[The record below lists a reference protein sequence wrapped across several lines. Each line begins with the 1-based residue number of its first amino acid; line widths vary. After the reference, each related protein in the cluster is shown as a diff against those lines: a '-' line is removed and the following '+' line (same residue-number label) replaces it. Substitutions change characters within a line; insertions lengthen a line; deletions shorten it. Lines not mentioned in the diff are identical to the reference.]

1 MINQEDFI
9 RRLQQ
14 REKEA
19 FQELFYSWHRPLCFF
34 ASRIIK
40 DQDVAEDLVQDVFVA
55 FWKYDLS
62 AFPNEKTIRTFLYTS
77 VRNGCLNYL
86 RDLEIRARND
96 RKAVP
101 ESEEDQDCFLLRQM
115 ESEVVTELFEAIDEL
130 PERCREIFYM
140 AYLQEKEE
148 KQEEIKELSK
158 LNAIIFGKDVD
169 PFYGA
174 PTVCFIF
181 VPKDESNGVKDGSL
195 VIGAMQT
202 GAYALNIGSCW
213 INRCKEMF
221 ELPEGKKYLEKCK
234 I

>member
-1 MINQEDFI
+1 MQSEIPVAPLFVFIYFYTHKVGIRAVINQEDFI

-40 DQDVAEDLVQDVFVA
+40 DQD
-55 FWKYDLS
+55 
-62 AFPNEKTIRTFLYTS
+62 
-77 VRNGCLNYL
+77 
-86 RDLEIRARND
+86 
-96 RKAVP
+96 VP

-148 KQEEIKELSK
+148 KQIAELLRVSV
-158 LNAIIFGKDVD
+158 N
-169 PFYGA
+169 
-174 PTVCFIF
+174 TVKTQKQRAKAYLKGRLGELF
-181 VPKDESNGVKDGSL
+181 VYMTL
-195 VIGAMQT
+195 FF
-202 GAYALNIGSCW
+202 
-213 INRCKEMF
+213 F
-221 ELPEGKKYLEKCK
+221 EF
-234 I
+234 

>member
-130 PERCREIFYM
+130 PERCREILYG
-140 AYLQEKEE
+140 
-148 KQEEIKELSK
+148 LSSGK
-158 LNAIIFGKDVD
+158 RRKTNRRTPAGFCQYGQDAKTTGQGLSERTVGRTFRLYDSVFFRILIF
-169 PFYGA
+169 
-174 PTVCFIF
+174 FI
-181 VPKDESNGVKDGSL
+181 PL
-195 VIGAMQT
+195 VTYFLIG
-202 GAYALNIGSCW
+202 CV
-213 INRCKEMF
+213 
-221 ELPEGKKYLEKCK
+221 
-234 I
+234 

>member
-1 MINQEDFI
+1 MQSEIPVAPLFVFIYFYTHKVGIRAGINQEDFI

-148 KQEEIKELSK
+148 KQEKIKEIKKEEK
-158 LNAIIFGKDVD
+158 ERNRNRNFH
-169 PFYGA
+169 
-174 PTVCFIF
+174 
-181 VPKDESNGVKDGSL
+181 
-195 VIGAMQT
+195 
-202 GAYALNIGSCW
+202 GAYYLWMYFKLDCNFA
-213 INRCKEMF
+213 INCF
-221 ELPEGKKYLEKCK
+221 LCTIQY
-234 I
+234 

>member
-148 KQEEIKELSK
+148 KQIAELLRVSVNTVK
-158 LNAIIFGKDVD
+158 TAKTTGQGLSERTVGRTFRLYDSVFFRILIF
-169 PFYGA
+169 
-174 PTVCFIF
+174 FI
-181 VPKDESNGVKDGSL
+181 PL
-195 VIGAMQT
+195 VTYFLIG
-202 GAYALNIGSCW
+202 CV
-213 INRCKEMF
+213 
-221 ELPEGKKYLEKCK
+221 
-234 I
+234 

>member
-1 MINQEDFI
+1 M
-9 RRLQQ
+9 
-14 REKEA
+14 
-19 FQELFYSWHRPLCFF
+19 
-34 ASRIIK
+34 
-40 DQDVAEDLVQDVFVA
+40 AEDLVQDVFVA

-148 KQEEIKELSK
+148 KQIAELLRVSVNTVK
-158 LNAIIFGKDVD
+158 TQKQPGQGLSERTVGRTFRLYDSVFFRILIF
-169 PFYGA
+169 
-174 PTVCFIF
+174 FI
-181 VPKDESNGVKDGSL
+181 PL
-195 VIGAMQT
+195 VTYFLIG
-202 GAYALNIGSCW
+202 CV
-213 INRCKEMF
+213 
-221 ELPEGKKYLEKCK
+221 
-234 I
+234 

>member
-1 MINQEDFI
+1 MQSEIPVAPLFVFIYFYTHKVGIRAVINQEDFI

-101 ESEEDQDCFLLRQM
+101 E
-115 ESEVVTELFEAIDEL
+115 LFEAIDEL

-148 KQEEIKELSK
+148 KQIAELLRVSV
-158 LNAIIFGKDVD
+158 N
-169 PFYGA
+169 
-174 PTVCFIF
+174 TVKTQKQRAKAYLKGRLGELF
-181 VPKDESNGVKDGSL
+181 VYMTL
-195 VIGAMQT
+195 FF
-202 GAYALNIGSCW
+202 
-213 INRCKEMF
+213 F
-221 ELPEGKKYLEKCK
+221 EF
-234 I
+234 

>member
-1 MINQEDFI
+1 MQSEIPVAPLFVFIYFYTHKVGIRAVINQEDFI

-14 REKEA
+14 REKVA

-101 ESEEDQDCFLLRQM
+101 ESE
-115 ESEVVTELFEAIDEL
+115 VVTELFEASDEL

-148 KQEEIKELSK
+148 KQIAELLRVSV
-158 LNAIIFGKDVD
+158 N
-169 PFYGA
+169 
-174 PTVCFIF
+174 TVKTQKQRAKAYLKGRLGELF
-181 VPKDESNGVKDGSL
+181 VYMTL
-195 VIGAMQT
+195 FF
-202 GAYALNIGSCW
+202 
-213 INRCKEMF
+213 F
-221 ELPEGKKYLEKCK
+221 EF
-234 I
+234 

>member
-1 MINQEDFI
+1 MQSEIPVAPLFVFIYFYTHKVGIRAVINQEDFI

-130 PERCREIFYM
+130 PERCREIFY
-140 AYLQEKEE
+140 YG
-148 KQEEIKELSK
+148 LSSGK
-158 LNAIIFGKDVD
+158 RRKTNRRTPAGFCQYGQDAKTTGQGLSERTVGRTFRLYDSVFFRILIF
-169 PFYGA
+169 
-174 PTVCFIF
+174 FI
-181 VPKDESNGVKDGSL
+181 PL
-195 VIGAMQT
+195 VTYFLIG
-202 GAYALNIGSCW
+202 CV
-213 INRCKEMF
+213 
-221 ELPEGKKYLEKCK
+221 
-234 I
+234 

>member
-101 ESEEDQDCFLLRQM
+101 ESE
-115 ESEVVTELFEAIDEL
+115 VVTELFEAIDEL

-148 KQEEIKELSK
+148 KQIAELLRVSV
-158 LNAIIFGKDVD
+158 N
-169 PFYGA
+169 
-174 PTVCFIF
+174 TVKTQKQRAKAYLKGRLGELF
-181 VPKDESNGVKDGSL
+181 VYMTL
-195 VIGAMQT
+195 FF
-202 GAYALNIGSCW
+202 
-213 INRCKEMF
+213 F
-221 ELPEGKKYLEKCK
+221 EF
-234 I
+234 

>member
-1 MINQEDFI
+1 MINQKDFI

-55 FWKYDLS
+55 FW
-62 AFPNEKTIRTFLYTS
+62 
-77 VRNGCLNYL
+77 RNGCLNYL

-148 KQEEIKELSK
+148 KQIAELLRVSV
-158 LNAIIFGKDVD
+158 N
-169 PFYGA
+169 
-174 PTVCFIF
+174 TVKTQKQRAKAYLKGRLGELF
-181 VPKDESNGVKDGSL
+181 VYMTL
-195 VIGAMQT
+195 FF
-202 GAYALNIGSCW
+202 
-213 INRCKEMF
+213 F
-221 ELPEGKKYLEKCK
+221 EF
-234 I
+234 

>member
-1 MINQEDFI
+1 MQSEIPVAPLFVFIYFYTHKVGIRAVINQEDFI

-101 ESEEDQDCFLLRQM
+101 ESE
-115 ESEVVTELFEAIDEL
+115 VVTELFEAIDEL
-130 PERCREIFYM
+130 LERCREIFYM

-148 KQEEIKELSK
+148 KQIAELLRVSV
-158 LNAIIFGKDVD
+158 N
-169 PFYGA
+169 
-174 PTVCFIF
+174 TVKTQKQRAKAYLKGRLGELF
-181 VPKDESNGVKDGSL
+181 VYMTL
-195 VIGAMQT
+195 FF
-202 GAYALNIGSCW
+202 
-213 INRCKEMF
+213 F
-221 ELPEGKKYLEKCK
+221 EF
-234 I
+234 

>member
-148 KQEEIKELSK
+148 KQIAELLRVSVGQDAK
-158 LNAIIFGKDVD
+158 TTGQGLSERTVGRTFRLYDSVFFRILIF
-169 PFYGA
+169 
-174 PTVCFIF
+174 FI
-181 VPKDESNGVKDGSL
+181 PL
-195 VIGAMQT
+195 VTYFLIG
-202 GAYALNIGSCW
+202 CV
-213 INRCKEMF
+213 
-221 ELPEGKKYLEKCK
+221 
-234 I
+234 

>member
-1 MINQEDFI
+1 MRCN
-9 RRLQQ
+9 RKYRLHP
-14 REKEA
+14 
-19 FQELFYSWHRPLCFF
+19 Y
-34 ASRIIK
+34 
-40 DQDVAEDLVQDVFVA
+40 
-55 FWKYDLS
+55 LS

-148 KQEEIKELSK
+148 KQIAELLRVSV
-158 LNAIIFGKDVD
+158 N
-169 PFYGA
+169 
-174 PTVCFIF
+174 TVKTQKQRAKAYLKGRLGELF
-181 VPKDESNGVKDGSL
+181 VYMTL
-195 VIGAMQT
+195 FF
-202 GAYALNIGSCW
+202 
-213 INRCKEMF
+213 F
-221 ELPEGKKYLEKCK
+221 EF
-234 I
+234 

>member
-1 MINQEDFI
+1 MQSEIPVAPLFVFIYFYTHKVGIRAVINQEDFI

-101 ESEEDQDCFLLRQM
+101 ESE
-115 ESEVVTELFEAIDEL
+115 VVTELFEAIDEL

-148 KQEEIKELSK
+148 KQIAELLRVSV
-158 LNAIIFGKDVD
+158 N
-169 PFYGA
+169 
-174 PTVCFIF
+174 TVKTQKQRAKAYLKGRLGELF
-181 VPKDESNGVKDGSL
+181 VYMTL
-195 VIGAMQT
+195 FF
-202 GAYALNIGSCW
+202 
-213 INRCKEMF
+213 F
-221 ELPEGKKYLEKCK
+221 EF
-234 I
+234 

>member
-1 MINQEDFI
+1 MINQKDFI

-115 ESEVVTELFEAIDEL
+115 ESEV
-130 PERCREIFYM
+130 FYM

-148 KQEEIKELSK
+148 KQIAELLRVSV
-158 LNAIIFGKDVD
+158 N
-169 PFYGA
+169 
-174 PTVCFIF
+174 TVKTQKQRAKAYLKGRLGELF
-181 VPKDESNGVKDGSL
+181 VYMTL
-195 VIGAMQT
+195 FF
-202 GAYALNIGSCW
+202 
-213 INRCKEMF
+213 F
-221 ELPEGKKYLEKCK
+221 EF
-234 I
+234 

>member
-1 MINQEDFI
+1 MQSEIPVAPLFVFIYFYTHKVGIRAVINQEDFI

-19 FQELFYSWHRPLCFF
+19 FQGLFYSWHRPLCFF

-101 ESEEDQDCFLLRQM
+101 ESE
-115 ESEVVTELFEAIDEL
+115 VVTELFEAIDEL

-148 KQEEIKELSK
+148 KQIAELLRVSV
-158 LNAIIFGKDVD
+158 N
-169 PFYGA
+169 
-174 PTVCFIF
+174 TVKTQKQRAKAYLKGRLGELF
-181 VPKDESNGVKDGSL
+181 VYMTL
-195 VIGAMQT
+195 FF
-202 GAYALNIGSCW
+202 
-213 INRCKEMF
+213 F
-221 ELPEGKKYLEKCK
+221 EF
-234 I
+234 